1 MQQAIHWQ
9 RYGNAEYLMSTRVR
23 PKLLADPNRFKT
35 FPVRTRHCDF
45 TDVFMKLSGI
55 NERTIRP
62 THPRVVGHREGRV
75 LP

>member
-45 TDVFMKLSGI
+45 TDVFMRLTGI
-55 NERTIRP
+55 NERTIERLA
-62 THPRVVGHREGRV
+62 TA
-75 LP
+75 